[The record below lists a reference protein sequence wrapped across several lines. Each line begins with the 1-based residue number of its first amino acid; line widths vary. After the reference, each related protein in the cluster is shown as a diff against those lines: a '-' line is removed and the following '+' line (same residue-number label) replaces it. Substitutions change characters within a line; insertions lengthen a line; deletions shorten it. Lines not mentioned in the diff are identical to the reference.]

1 MNHIEK
7 LKSLI
12 SEFYKN
18 RSEVAGVLHNHK
30 AAIMAMQK
38 KIDAQEN
45 QIEELREFISELFYK
60 VNFAESEEVNYSEL
74 WLKSHTGHP
83 SVLKKE
89 SLK

>member
-1 MNHIEK
+1 MNNIVN

-12 SEFYKN
+12 AEFFKN

-38 KIDAQEN
+38 KIDEQGN
-45 QIEELREFISELFYK
+45 QIDELKEFISELFYK

-89 SLK
+89 S